1 MPKPQPTAREC
12 LINYALSA
20 TPNEVTFE
28 KAEQLAHAYEAE
40 HRDHV
45 LTEAAAML
53 RAHCPQHTGGD
64 TAFMTCQCPAAVELE
79 RTARTSPAKPRPVAL
94 CELPHPVAADTWCAL
109 PIEHPGWHEDAAGDR
124 WPNLLLAARTAS
136 DAP

>member
-1 MPKPQPTAREC
+1 MPEQPTARER
-12 LINYALSA
+12 LLNYALAA

-40 HRDHV
+40 HRDQV

-64 TAFMTCQCPAAVELE
+64 TAFMTCQCPAATELE
-79 RTARTSPAKPRPVAL
+79 R
-94 CELPHPVAADTWCAL
+94 
-109 PIEHPGWHEDAAGDR
+109 
-124 WPNLLLAARTAS
+124 AARSTP